1 MAFPS
6 NVIPPSQQ
14 PLSELL
20 DIWERQGY
28 VFEASTVTSIAAG
41 ASNKTIF
48 VAGSRPVILFD
59 RQLSYDGVGVNAAIF
74 RSPTYTGGT
83 LVTEINNAN
92 DIIAQANTANIYSGA
107 TVTADGIQTRSVRY
121 IFGTTSNQGAGDALR
136 AIQSPQLLLPGAV
149 LNLVLTNRDTNAA
162 QNIASH
168 LRWAEPPT
176 IPGLVIQ
183 NGQFVSYNGVNL

>member
-6 NVIPPSQQ
+6 NVISPSQQ
-14 PLSELL
+14 ALSELL

-28 VFEASTVTSIAAG
+28 VFEASAQFTLAGG

-48 VAGSRPVILFD
+48 VAGARPVILFD
-59 RQLSYDGVGVNAAIF
+59 RQLSYDGEGVNAAIF
-74 RSPTYTGGT
+74 RAPTYTGGT

-92 DIIAQANTANIYSGA
+92 DIIAQTNTGNLYTGA
-107 TVTADGIQTRSVRY
+107 TVTVDGIQTRSIKYV
-121 IFGTTSNQGAGDALR
+121 FGNATNTGRGDALSV
-136 AIQSPQLLLPGAV
+136 ISSPQLILPGAV
-149 LNLVLTNRDTNAA
+149 LNLVLTNRDTNTT
-162 QNIASH
+162 QVVASH